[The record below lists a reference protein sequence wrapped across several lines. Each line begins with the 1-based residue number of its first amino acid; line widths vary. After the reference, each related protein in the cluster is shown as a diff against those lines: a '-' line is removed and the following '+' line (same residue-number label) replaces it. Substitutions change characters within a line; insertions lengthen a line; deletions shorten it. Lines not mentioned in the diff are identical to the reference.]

1 MDSLKEWAERCD
13 TEGISLPELA
23 ARMQAE
29 ENFTDADAIRR
40 EIKTRLGIMRMSR
53 DKGMKS
59 TVHSL
64 SGLSGGGAY
73 KMHEARKNGRLCAD
87 SLQARAGETA
97 LAVAEYNASMGRIVA
112 APTAGA
118 CGILPGVLFALEEEH
133 GFTEDDLTDALLVA
147 AVVGEVTARR
157 ATISGAEGGC
167 QAECGTAA
175 AMAAAAAVRLMGGTA
190 AQCFDAVSFALMNIL
205 GLVCDPVGGLVE
217 VPCVYRNVSG
227 AVAAVA
233 AADLA
238 LSGIPAPIPAD
249 EMIDAMKAVGDVLPA
264 SLRETGEGGCAA
276 CPSAIKYIAHGS
288 RMKA

>member
-1 MDSLKEWAERCD
+1 MESLKEWAEKCAAED
-13 TEGISLPELA
+13 VSLPELA
-23 ARMQAE
+23 AGIQARE
-29 ENFTDADAIRR
+29 SFTDPETVRDEMRA
-40 EIKTRLGIMRMSR
+40 RLEIMREAR

-73 KMHEARKNGRLCAD
+73 KMRAARRAGRLCAD
-87 SLQARAGETA
+87 SLEARAGETA

-118 CGILPGVLFALEEEH
+118 CGILPGVMFALEEEH
-133 GFTEDDLTDALLVA
+133 GFSPDEMTDALLTA
-147 AVVGEVTARR
+147 AVVGDVTARR

-175 AMAAAAAVRLMGGTA
+175 AMAAAAAVHLMGGTVG
-190 AQCFDAVSFALMNIL
+190 QCLDAVSFALMNIL

-227 AVAAVA
+227 AVGAIA

-238 LSGIPAPIPAD
+238 LSGIPAPLPAD
-249 EMIDAMKAVGDVLPA
+249 EMIDAMKNVGDLMPA

-276 CPSAIKYIAHGS
+276 CPAALKYLS
-288 RMKA
+288 SKA